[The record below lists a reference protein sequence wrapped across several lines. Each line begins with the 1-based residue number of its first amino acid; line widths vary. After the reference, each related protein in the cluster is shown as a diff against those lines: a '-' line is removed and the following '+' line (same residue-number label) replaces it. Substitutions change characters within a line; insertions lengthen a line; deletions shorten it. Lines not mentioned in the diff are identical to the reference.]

1 MKVLCIRAEEQ
12 QSWASSSAERNP
24 IGDSMQA
31 KSAEE
36 GHWKLPEELKLTREP
51 SRPREE
57 AGYVWGIVIAALI

>member
-1 MKVLCIRAEEQ
+1 
-12 QSWASSSAERNP
+12 
-24 IGDSMQA
+24 MQA

-57 AGYVWGIVIAALI
+57 AGCVWGIVIAALI